1 MAHHQLTDLLL
12 CWAPPVPLQVLAVSS
27 AGAVFEQMR
36 DVAPFTLAAWR
47 LQLTSVI
54 LMCGA
59 LWQWRGMVS
68 GWKPACE
75 PLEWLLTLQH
85 LVMLN
90 TTRVWGL
97 CVVALWQWTGLV
109 KALQCCWDCIVFS
122 LMSLCYDLDA
132 VNDRSQSGIAARFE

>member
-1 MAHHQLTDLLL
+1 MSHQPWTDLLL

-68 GWKPACE
+68 GRKPACE
-75 PLEWLLTLQH
+75 PLEWLLTMHGATSRDVDHDARVGFVCGGIVAVERVGESTVVLLGLYRVQ
-85 LVMLN
+85 LVEFVL
-90 TTRVWGL
+90 RP
-97 CVVALWQWTGLV
+97 
-109 KALQCCWDCIVFS
+109 
-122 LMSLCYDLDA
+122 
-132 VNDRSQSGIAARFE
+132 